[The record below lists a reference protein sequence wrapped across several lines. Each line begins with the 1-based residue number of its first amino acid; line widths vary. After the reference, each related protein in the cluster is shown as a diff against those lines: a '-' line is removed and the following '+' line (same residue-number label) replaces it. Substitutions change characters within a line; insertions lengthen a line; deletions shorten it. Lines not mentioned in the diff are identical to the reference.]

1 MGSLLCPVDDPDL
14 PGGLWMLAD
23 QGQDISIS
31 AGFKSGYLLLAF
43 LVPDGTREGALW
55 FRQTSLGSVSV
66 RK

>member
-1 MGSLLCPVDDPDL
+1 
-14 PGGLWMLAD
+14 MLAD